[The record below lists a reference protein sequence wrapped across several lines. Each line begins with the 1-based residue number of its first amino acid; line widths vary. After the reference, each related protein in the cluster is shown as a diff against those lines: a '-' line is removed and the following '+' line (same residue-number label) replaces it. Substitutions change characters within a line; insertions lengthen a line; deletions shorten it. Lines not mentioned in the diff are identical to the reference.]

1 MEYPLRKL
9 HSSTL
14 LCDNGLVGL
23 STNVLESLL
32 FRRIG
37 FGGLLQNQYPFV
49 YFISYFNPKI
59 GLTGSEDFSRP
70 LYEILERDYHAI
82 AKVSKEDIS
91 ARLADKYIANKLEIK
106 VGDPI
111 LVRL

>member
-1 MEYPLRKL
+1 M
-9 HSSTL
+9 
-14 LCDNGLVGL
+14 
-23 STNVLESLL
+23 
-32 FRRIG
+32 
-37 FGGLLQNQYPFV
+37 
-49 YFISYFNPKI
+49 
-59 GLTGSEDFSRP
+59 TGSEDFSCP

-111 LVRL
+111 LVRKRFVYDPDGCPLEWNIGYYRADSFTYSLEFERNI